1 MGLVKDTT
9 VLAFDLGAS
18 SGRAIL
24 GRLAVGKLTLDEVH
38 RFPNDG
44 VRYNGELHW
53 DMPRLWQEIQNG
65 LHLAAAR
72 CREGLGSIGVDTWGV
87 DYALLGESGIL
98 LENPYHYRDQ
108 RTKGMVEKAC
118 AAVGADR
125 IYDATGT
132 QFMALNTLFQ
142 LYAAAQ
148 RTPRLLALAER
159 LVTIPDLLNYWL
171 SGVAA
176 CEYTIASTTQFL
188 DRRTRGWA
196 VELLRDLD
204 IPTHFLQ
211 PIIQPGSTLGALR
224 RELAA
229 EDALK
234 GTLVVAPACHDT
246 GSAVAAVKTGG
257 ATAFLSSGTW
267 SLLGTE
273 TQDAVVN
280 ADSRRL
286 NFTNE
291 GGVGGTVRVLKN
303 ITGLWLLEGAMRDWG
318 AAGKAFSY
326 GELLDLAA
334 SEEPLHTLIDPDDA
348 LFAAPDHMLR
358 AIDAYCA
365 RTGQK
370 APRTPGAYTRAILEG
385 LALKYRMTLDQ
396 LGCVMGIRFREIRL
410 IGGGCRNAMLNQFTA
425 DATGCRVLAGPG
437 EATALGNI
445 AMQLVG
451 IGAVASID
459 EARALI
465 EKSFPA
471 EVFAPMD
478 GTAWD
483 RAYAGFQSL
492 VGAS

>member
-1 MGLVKDTT
+1 MGLVNDST

-18 SGRAIL
+18 SGRAML
-24 GRLAVGKLTLDEVH
+24 GRLAAGKLSLEEVH
-38 RFPNDG
+38 RFSNDP

-53 DMPRLWQEIQNG
+53 DMPRLWREVQNG
-65 LHLAAAR
+65 LHLAAAH
-72 CREGLGSIGVDTWGV
+72 CGGGLASVGVDTWGV
-87 DYALLGESGIL
+87 DYALLGESGTLI
-98 LENPYHYRDQ
+98 ENPYHYRDQ
-108 RTKGMVEKAC
+108 RTQGMVEKAC
-118 AAVGADR
+118 AVVGADR
-125 IYDATGT
+125 IYGVTGI

-148 RTPRLLALAER
+148 RTPRLLAMAEC
-159 LVTIPDLLNYWL
+159 LVTIPDLLHYWL
-171 SGVAA
+171 SGAVA
-176 CEYTIASTTQFL
+176 CEYTIASTTQLL
-188 DRRTRGWA
+188 DRRARGWA

-211 PIIQPGSTLGALR
+211 PIIQPGSTLGGLR
-224 RELAA
+224 RELAE
-229 EDALK
+229 EDVLE

-273 TQDAVVN
+273 TQEAVVN

-303 ITGLWLLEGAMRDWG
+303 ITGLWLLEGAMKDWR
-318 AAGKAFSY
+318 AAGKEFSY
-326 GELLDLAA
+326 GQLLGLAA
-334 SEEPLHTLIDPDDA
+334 SEAPLRALIDPDDA
-348 LFAAPDHMLR
+348 LFVAPDHMLR

-365 RTGQK
+365 RTGQE

-396 LGCVMGIRFREIRL
+396 LGAVVGTCFHEVRI
-410 IGGGCRNAMLNQFTA
+410 IGGGCRNTMLNQFTA
-425 DATGCRVLAGPG
+425 DATGCRVLAGPA
-437 EATALGNI
+437 EATALGNT

-465 EKSFPA
+465 EKSFPT
-471 EVFAPMD
+471 EVFEPGD
-478 GTAWD
+478 GAAWD